1 MKRILYLHGLESK
14 ANCDKVGFLQS
25 LGHIVTSPKI
35 DYKDPNC
42 YNNLCDLVIR
52 DYYKYDVIIGS
63 SMGGWFAWN
72 LGKDIGVPVLLLNPA
87 MHSRSIDID
96 INIDIEPVR
105 DQKASKVF
113 LALGLYDD
121 VISPDKTLE
130 WLKNNDKLDWNP
142 NNMKVAGYGH
152 RTSVEKFIDIWF
164 HFEKDI
170 EAANELQE
178 RYAV

>member
-14 ANCDKVGFLQS
+14 ANCDKVGFLRS

-42 YNNLCDLVIR
+42 YSDLCDFVIR

-63 SMGGWFAWN
+63 SMGGWCAWN

-87 MHSRSIDID
+87 VHSRSID
-96 INIDIEPVR
+96 IDIEPVR

-113 LALGLYDD
+113 LAVGLADD
-121 VISPDKTLE
+121 VIDPETTID
-130 WLKNNDKLDWNP
+130 WLNKHDKLDWNL
-142 NNMKVAGYGH
+142 NNTYKAIYGH
-152 RTSVEKFIDIWF
+152 RTSVERFIDIWV

-178 RYAV
+178 AYAV

>member
-14 ANCDKVGFLQS
+14 ANCDKVGFLRS

-42 YNNLCDLVIR
+42 YSDLCDLVIR

-63 SMGGWFAWN
+63 SMGGWCAWN

-87 MHSRSIDID
+87 VHSRSIDID
-96 INIDIEPVR
+96 IEPVR
-105 DQKASKVF
+105 ESKASKVF
-113 LALGLYDD
+113 LALGMYDD
-121 VISPDKTLE
+121 VIDSNTTIE
-130 WLKNNDKLDWNP
+130 WLNKHDKLDWNP
-142 NNMKVAGYGH
+142 NNCKIGGYGH
-152 RTSVEKFIDIWF
+152 RTSVEEFIDIWF

-178 RYAV
+178 AYAV

>member
-14 ANCDKVGFLQS
+14 ANCDKVGFLRS

-35 DYKDPNC
+35 NYREDNC
-42 YNNLCDLVIR
+42 YDNLKTLVK
-52 DYYKYDVIIGS
+52 YNTYDVIIGS

-87 MHSRSIDID
+87 VHSRSIDID

-130 WLKNNDKLDWNP
+130 WLKDNDKLDWNP
-142 NNMKVAGYGH
+142 NNCKMGGYGH
-152 RTSVEKFIDIWF
+152 RTSVERFIDIWV

-170 EAANELQE
+170 EATNELYKK
-178 RYAV
+178 YAM

>member
-14 ANCDKVGFLQS
+14 ANCDKVGFLRS

-35 DYKDPNC
+35 NYREDNC
-42 YNNLCDLVIR
+42 YDNLKTLVK
-52 DYYKYDVIIGS
+52 YNTYDVIIGS
-63 SMGGWFAWN
+63 SMGGWVAWN

-96 INIDIEPVR
+96 IEPVR

-113 LALGLYDD
+113 LAVGLAD
-121 VISPDKTLE
+121 VVIDPEITID
-130 WLKNNDKLDWNP
+130 WLNKHDKLDWNL
-142 NNMKVAGYGH
+142 NNTYKAIYGH
-152 RTSVEKFIDIWF
+152 RTSVERFIDIWV

>member
-14 ANCDKVGFLQS
+14 ANCDKVGFLRS

-35 DYKDPNC
+35 NYREDNC
-42 YNNLCDLVIR
+42 YDNLKTLVK
-52 DYYKYDVIIGS
+52 YNTYDVIIGS
-63 SMGGWFAWN
+63 SMGGWVAWN

-87 MHSRSIDID
+87 VHSRSIEPEM
-96 INIDIEPVR
+96 EPVR

-130 WLKNNDKLDWNP
+130 WLKDNDKLDWNP
-142 NNMKVAGYGH
+142 NNIKVAGYGH
-152 RTSVEKFIDIWF
+152 RTSVERFIDIWV

>member
-14 ANCDKVGFLQS
+14 ANCDKVGFLRS

-35 DYKDPNC
+35 NYREDNC
-42 YNNLCDLVIR
+42 YDNLKTLVK
-52 DYYKYDVIIGS
+52 YNTYDVIIGS
-63 SMGGWFAWN
+63 SMGGWVAWN

-96 INIDIEPVR
+96 IEPVR

-113 LALGLYDD
+113 LAVGLADD
-121 VISPDKTLE
+121 VIDPEITID
-130 WLKNNDKLDWNP
+130 WLNKHDKLDWNL
-142 NNMKVAGYGH
+142 NNTYKAIYGH
-152 RTSVEKFIDIWF
+152 RTSVERFIDIWV

-170 EAANELQE
+170 EFANEIQE
-178 RYAV
+178 IYAV

>member
-14 ANCDKVGFLQS
+14 ANCDKVGFLRS

-35 DYKDPNC
+35 NYREDNC
-42 YNNLCDLVIR
+42 YDNLKTLVK
-52 DYYKYDVIIGS
+52 YNTYDVIIGS
-63 SMGGWFAWN
+63 SMGGWVAWN

-96 INIDIEPVR
+96 IEPVR

-113 LALGLYDD
+113 LAVGLAD
-121 VISPDKTLE
+121 VVIDPEITID
-130 WLKNNDKLDWNP
+130 WLNKHDKLDWNL
-142 NNMKVAGYGH
+142 NNTYKAIYGH
-152 RTSVEKFIDIWF
+152 RTSVERFIDIWV

-170 EAANELQE
+170 EFANEIQE
-178 RYAV
+178 IYAV